1 MDTFSYS
8 LARRIDRGTTT
19 LNKRRIGFLEAFT
32 IGVGGMIGGGIFAVL
47 GLSVSLTRYAAP
59 LAFLISGLVA
69 LLTGYSYA
77 KLSTRYPSRGGTIEF
92 LVKAFGTGILAGG
105 LNILLFISY
114 TVMIALYAFAFG
126 HYTAAGFG
134 LNEHLA
140 QFFSLLVIIVFVV
153 VNAFGAF
160 VSGKVEDMLVMVKL
174 GILILV
180 AGTGFLFVK
189 FLRLSPSNWPG
200 MGDIIAGGMI
210 IFLAYEGFE
219 LISNAAQDVYDHRV
233 IPKALYASILT
244 TLSVY
249 ILIAIVT
256 VGVLPLSEVIKAK
269 DYALAIVAKPALGN
283 IGFWLVVIGA
293 LLSTSSAIN
302 ATLYGTAGITYL
314 ISKMGYLPKELGK
327 HLWKEATEG
336 LIIIAIIS
344 SIFVLKAPLE
354 IISAAGSAGFLTI
367 FMAVNVSAFRLRNEI
382 KANGVITIVATV
394 LSAIALIFLLYNQI
408 VTTPIGVLT
417 FLVLFL
423 SSFLVEYLIRRI
435 SGRELR
441 HHVDERLE
449 NREGLLRGWKEWL
462 PTIIKEL
469 EASLKKA
476 EIYLIGS
483 YARGELGHDI
493 DLLIVEKGS
502 RRNIKEIL
510 DVLEDILRRKG
521 LYVSHPLHIHYIE
534 EKDLKEYKRRS
545 KKLVKLTS
553 DRRNN
558 L

>member
-1 MDTFSYS
+1 
-8 LARRIDRGTTT
+8 
-19 LNKRRIGFLEAFT
+19 LNGRRIGFLEAFT

-59 LAFLISGLVA
+59 LAFLISGIVA

-92 LVKAFGTGILAGG
+92 LVKGFGTGILAGG

-134 LNEHLA
+134 LGQSWAEI
-140 QFFSLLVIIVFVV
+140 FSLIVILAFVI

-160 VSGKVEDMLVMVKL
+160 VSGRVEDVLVMVKL

-180 AGTGFLFVK
+180 AGTGFFFVRFSK
-189 FLRLSPSNWPG
+189 LSPSNWPSFG
-200 MGDIIAGGMI
+200 YVIAGGMI

-233 IPKALYASILT
+233 IPKALYSSILT

-249 ILIAIVT
+249 ILIAVVT
-256 VGVLPLSEVIKAK
+256 VGVLPLSVVIKAK
-269 DYALAIVAKPALGN
+269 DYALAIVAKPALKS
-283 IGFWLVVIGA
+283 IGFWLVIIGA

-314 ISKMGYLPKELGK
+314 ISKIGYLPKELGK

-354 IISAAGSAGFLTI
+354 IISAAGSSGFLTI
-367 FMAVNVSAFRLRNEI
+367 FTAVNLSAFRLRKEI
-382 KANGVITIVATV
+382 KANGFVTLTAALLSLVA
-394 LSAIALIFLLYNQI
+394 LSFLLYNQI
-408 VTTPIGVLT
+408 TTMLSGVLT
-417 FLVLFL
+417 FIVLFS
-423 SSFLVEYLIRRI
+423 SSFLVEYLVRKI
-435 SGRELR
+435 SKRELR

-449 NREGLLRGWKEWL
+449 NRERLLKSWEEWL
-462 PTIIKEL
+462 PVTIKEL
-469 EASLKKA
+469 ETSLKKV

-483 YARGELGHDI
+483 YARGESGHDI
-493 DLLIVEKGS
+493 DLLIVEKG
-502 RRNIKEIL
+502 RRKEIKEIL
-510 DVLEDILRRKG
+510 DILEDILRRRN
-521 LYVSHPLHIHYIE
+521 LHTPHPLHIHYIE
-534 EKDLKEYKRRS
+534 EKDFEEYKRRG
-545 KKLVKLTS
+545 KKLVKLSS
-553 DRRNN
+553 DKRNN